1 MNTRNMYFRWSFMAL
16 LGVLI
21 TALLGSCSFC
31 AKSRSELC
39 RLIGEAST
47 VTELTSSDRAMVFE
61 EQGTIVVY
69 HGHGCAESNK
79 PEEEDVLRVEESLD
93 IPSYATNATVF
104 LNGWHLKYLDGDHHV
119 AGLGTS
125 IQNIRLEGQTLKW
138 QAAGVLSDDN
148 FDDAYSWCYH
158 YTVVAWNPSNINL
171 TVDHK
176 DGSCMNDSSDPAET
190 NFFGA
195 DNDGTTTALSSF
207 PTFLQNPDFA
217 DSKTVAI
224 LPRGFAFNWSGCD
237 DRHLLQIGYN
247 LDHSEIFIKQ
257 GKRYKKKFDTVTPT
271 LPNSASQVDSGYVSW
286 ETSTIFKDNDA
297 RRDYAFGEIVSGLG
311 GSDVGII
318 QPPFSILPV
327 EEAGGGCIYSNSG
340 ILKIEGFVI
349 EKVPYEHAIPML
361 TGWDLQYECDDEH
374 VKEIG
379 IWIDEIHYDKDP
391 NVQTGTLSYKLF
403 SILKDKNDDP
413 GFNYRHKVTVLGLKA
428 VPGGIPSVKSPDLLP
443 FSPAGT
449 NTTAFCRLEEG
460 GKLLRVSVKNQ
471 GNDHAAASK
480 TTVLFGDIPIT
491 MKTPPIP
498 AGGSVDLLFK
508 VPANCFSPDC
518 SFKITVDSDNQVNEL
533 NNEGNNSANGV
544 CIG

>member
-1 MNTRNMYFRWSFMAL
+1 
-16 LGVLI
+16 
-21 TALLGSCSFC
+21 
-31 AKSRSELC
+31 
-39 RLIGEAST
+39 
-47 VTELTSSDRAMVFE
+47 
-61 EQGTIVVY
+61 
-69 HGHGCAESNK
+69 
-79 PEEEDVLRVEESLD
+79 
-93 IPSYATNATVF
+93 
-104 LNGWHLKYLDGDHHV
+104 
-119 AGLGTS
+119 
-125 IQNIRLEGQTLKW
+125 
-138 QAAGVLSDDN
+138 
-148 FDDAYSWCYH
+148 
-158 YTVVAWNPSNINL
+158 
-171 TVDHK
+171 
-176 DGSCMNDSSDPAET
+176 MNDSSDPAET
-190 NFFGA
+190 NFFDA
-195 DNDGTTTALSSF
+195 DNERTTTALSSF

-217 DSKTVAI
+217 ASKIVAI
-224 LPRGFAFNWSGCD
+224 LPRGFAFNWRGGCED
-237 DRHLLQIGYN
+237 HHLLQIGYN
-247 LDHSEIFIKQ
+247 LDHSEIFIEQ

-286 ETSTIFKDNDA
+286 ETSSIFKDNNT
-297 RRDYAFGEIVSGLG
+297 RRDYAFGEIVSGLS

-327 EEAGGGCIYSNSG
+327 EDVGGNTGCIYSNSG
-340 ILKIEGFVI
+340 ILKTEGFAI

-379 IWIDEIHYDKDP
+379 FWIDEIHYDKDP

-428 VPGGIPSVKSPDLLP
+428 VPGGIPSRKSPDLLP
-443 FSPAGT
+443 FSPAGIDPS
-449 NTTAFCRLEEG
+449 AFCRLEEG

-480 TTVLFGDIPIT
+480 TTVLFRDVSLT
-491 MKTPPIP
+491 LDTPAIP

-533 NNEGNNSANGV
+533 NNEGNNSANGG

>member
-1 MNTRNMYFRWSFMAL
+1 MNTRNVYVKWSFMAL
-16 LGVLI
+16 LGVFF

-31 AKSRSELC
+31 ISTTSELC
-39 RLIGEAST
+39 RLIGEAAT
-47 VTELTSSDRAMVFE
+47 VTELTSSDRAVVFE

-79 PEEEDVLRVEESLD
+79 SGTEDVLKVEESLK
-93 IPSYATNATVF
+93 IPPYATNATVF
-104 LNGWHLKYLDGDHHV
+104 LNGWHLQYLDGDHHV

-190 NFFGA
+190 NFFGTY
-195 DNDGTTTALSSF
+195 NDGTTTALSSF
-207 PTFLQNPDFA
+207 PTFLQNPDLA
-217 DSKTVAI
+217 ASKTVAI

-237 DRHLLQIGYN
+237 DHHLLQIGYN

-327 EEAGGGCIYSNSG
+327 EDVNFCTGVGTSPQTE
-340 ILKIEGFVI
+340 EFVI
-349 EKVPYEHAIPML
+349 EKIPFEFAIPML
-361 TGWDLQYECDDEH
+361 TGWELAYPCSGDEH
-374 VKEIG
+374 VKEGG
-379 IWIDEIHYDKDP
+379 IWIDEWSYDK
-391 NVQTGTLSYKLF
+391 NTRTLRYKL
-403 SILKDKNDDP
+403 SSVLRDKDTDP
-413 GFNYRHKVTVLGLKA
+413 GFSRSHKVTVLGLRA
-428 VPGGIPSVKSPDLLP
+428 VSGSIPSVKSPDLLP
-443 FSPAGT
+443 FSPMGT
-449 NTTAFCRLEEG
+449 DPAAFCRLEES

-480 TTVLFGDIPIT
+480 TTVLFRDIPIT
-491 MKTPPIP
+491 MKY
-498 AGGSVDLLFK
+498 
-508 VPANCFSPDC
+508 
-518 SFKITVDSDNQVNEL
+518 
-533 NNEGNNSANGV
+533 SAYSCGRD
-544 CIG
+544 G